1 MTIHI
6 EWEYEGEGAVP
17 ADGEALIRR
26 VIEAALDYEDCPYE
40 VQVEVLVTD
49 NESIRQIN
57 LDSRGIDAPT
67 DVLSF
72 PSIAYEVPGDFS
84 GVEDDPM
91 LFEPESGEL
100 MLGDMVISMDKVR
113 EQADA
118 YGHTQKRELAFLT
131 AHSMFH
137 LMGYDHM
144 EEGER
149 LLMEEKQRELLA
161 QMGITR

>member
-1 MTIHI
+1 MTINI
-6 EWEYEGEGAVP
+6 EWEYEKDSLP
-17 ADGEALIRR
+17 DGEALIRR
-26 VIEAALDYEDCPYE
+26 VIEAAIDYEDCPYE

-49 NESIRQIN
+49 NESIHQIN

-72 PSIAYEVPGDFS
+72 PTITYDTPGDFS

-113 EQADA
+113 EQAAA
-118 YGHTQKRELAFLT
+118 YGHTQQRELAFLT

-144 EEGER
+144 EEDER
-149 LLMEEKQRELLA
+149 LLMEEKQRGLLD

>member
-26 VIEAALDYEDCPYE
+26 VIESALDYEDCPYE